1 MTANIT
7 FSKYSEDKE
16 FNNLYISNKIM
27 DETLEESNNIIFRVP
42 ENLEKIDNLILL

>member
-16 FNNLYISNKIM
+16 LNDLYISNKII
-27 DETLEESNNIIFRVP
+27 DEYDMHNESPWATALLKIFS
-42 ENLEKIDNLILL
+42 NLYD